1 MIKFW
6 IRYGLDFAGIRW
18 VLTFFRFISSKI
30 NLKVLVFVKS
40 LACRA
45 DG

>member
-18 VLTFFRFISSKI
+18 VFDLFG
-30 NLKVLVFVKS
+30 L
-40 LACRA
+40 LARKLI
-45 DG
+45 